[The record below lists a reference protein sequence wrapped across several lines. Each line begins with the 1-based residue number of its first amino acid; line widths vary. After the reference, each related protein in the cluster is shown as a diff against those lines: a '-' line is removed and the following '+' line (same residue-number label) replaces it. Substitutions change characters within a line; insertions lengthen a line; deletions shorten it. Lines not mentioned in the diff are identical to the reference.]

1 MILQQPLHFKVSRQL
16 SFNNDTPHGNTLP
29 NILGPAFSLEPAVGS
44 SHPLQQDAIDELNLS
59 MNTIVWL
66 ERFERAGDDLKKR
79 EKVFAQILL
88 EASFEASSELNF
100 VEIHSRSNAEKLIQ
114 SLDEKGLKEWQDGV
128 KAGIQKRD

>member
-1 MILQQPLHFKVSRQL
+1 
-16 SFNNDTPHGNTLP
+16 
-29 NILGPAFSLEPAVGS
+29 
-44 SHPLQQDAIDELNLS
+44 